1 MILEVINAILIG
13 VGGAIIYFL
22 YDIRKILKKIE
33 AKPEI
38 KKLPEAEEL
47 REMKGISEEIL
58 KKIPEAEE
66 LREIKGTLEKIL
78 EKIGKPL
85 EAESGDAIEIWGRRG
100 GGEEGER
107 GEREKERKRKPYDL
121 IDLKGEK

>member
-85 EAESGDAIEIWGRRG
+85 EAESGEATEVWRRRGRR
-100 GGEEGER
+100 EGEWER
-107 GEREKERKRKPYDL
+107 REKEKRKPPYEL
-121 IDLKGEK
+121 IDEK

>member
-33 AKPEI
+33 AKPEAEN
-38 KKLPEAEEL
+38 LPEAEEF
-47 REMKGISEEIL
+47 REIKRISKEIL
-58 KKIPEAEE
+58 NKIPEAEE

-78 EKIGKPL
+78 EKIGKPIK
-85 EAESGDAIEIWGRRG
+85 AKS
-100 GGEEGER
+100 GEEEAIIPW
-107 GEREKERKRKPYDL
+107 EQRKKG
-121 IDLKGEK
+121 KGEGGFVKVADEGGRIKRIGEK